1 MTRIEARPGEV
12 VTADVAPAA
21 PAAPAAEVAGEK
33 KKGPAPKVTHPAL
46 EGGAKLEA
54 VPEDYDPSP
63 TGANHAML
71 KESDFADHKLDVYYR
86 WKASG
91 YEAKAAEW
99 IAKAESFARLG
110 GIGNRKVAMK
120 LESHTASIRKDLEA
134 LIASGVDV
142 SGLPD
147 AMFTLAGLVKP
158 GSEA

>member
-21 PAAPAAEVAGEK
+21 PAADAATT

-46 EGGAKLEA
+46 EGGAKLDA
-54 VPEDYDPSP
+54 VPDDYDPSP
-63 TGANHAML
+63 AGANHAML
-71 KESDFADHKLDVYYR
+71 KESDFNEGKLDVYYR

-99 IAKAESFARLG
+99 IAKAESFSRLG
-110 GIGNRKVAMK
+110 GIANRKVAMK

-142 SGLPD
+142 SGLPE

-158 GSEA
+158 